1 MSGRR
6 TPVIQLIDAET
17 GKPLGA
23 ITEAQLQFL
32 VDQLEE
38 ESADDTDYYVNRDLL
53 DVFAEEGADP
63 QLLATLRRAL
73 GDRDEMDV
81 RWTRS

>member
-1 MSGRR
+1 MAGRR
-6 TPVIQLIDAET
+6 TPVIQLVDAET
-17 GKPLGA
+17 GKQVGT

-53 DVFAEEGADP
+53 DVFEEEGADAH
-63 QLLATLRRAL
+63 LLATLRRAL
-73 GDRDEMDV
+73 GTREEMDI
-81 RWTRS
+81 RWSKA